1 MFFLLQLYNIFCD
14 RIFRDQFVDID
25 YVFLPDPV
33 GTVCRLVL
41 DCQVPPRIV
50 VDHNIRRR
58 QIQTG
63 ASGFQG
69 DQKNSC
75 WVIFFI
81 KLLHQL
87 CPLFL
92 SGRTGQHIVRRFFV
106 LQPVCQPAQH
116 RGKLG
121 KYKNL
126 MSVFHRVSNQI
137 HTHLKF
143 CRLSFIFFKKQCGV
157 TADLTQ
163 FGQFG

>member
-1 MFFLLQLYNIFCD
+1 M
-14 RIFRDQFVDID
+14 
-25 YVFLPDPV
+25 

-41 DCQVPPRIV
+41 DCQIPPWIV

-63 ASGFQG
+63 SSCFQR
-69 DQKNSC
+69 DQKDSC
-75 WVIFFI
+75 RVIFLI

-92 SGRTGQHIVRRFFV
+92 SGRTGQHIVRGFFF
-106 LQPVCQPAQH
+106 LQPVCQLAQH
-116 RGKLG
+116 GGKLG
-121 KYKNL
+121 KYKDL
-126 MSVFHRVSNQI
+126 MSIFHRVSNQI

-143 CRLSFIFFKKQCGV
+143 CRLSFIFFKKQCRI
-157 TADLTQ
+157 TADLPQ